1 MTNTHTLVLGGTGK
15 VGRRVVAQLEELG
28 YDARAAS
35 RRSNTRFDWND
46 QSTWADALAGAG
58 GVFIM
63 PNDADDGHQLEA
75 FTALAGE
82 MDVRRLVLLSA
93 REYVEMGFTVAITR
107 EEVVQQSGLDWT
119 ILRPVWFAQNF
130 SEEPFLSAGVD
141 DGQVLISAGAGR
153 HPFIDADD
161 IAAVAVA
168 ALTEDGHAGQTY
180 ELTGPRAITV
190 AEAVEAISAASGRT
204 IRFVPSS
211 PDEYA
216 DYLVSRGLYDKETA
230 LLVAGLTEYIR
241 DGHDAHLS
249 DGVQRALGREP
260 RDFSEYVKTTAA
272 SGRWT
277 A

>member
-1 MTNTHTLVLGGTGK
+1 MTNTPILVLGGTGK
-15 VGRRVVAQLEELG
+15 IGRRVVAQLEELG
-28 YDARAAS
+28 HDARAAS
-35 RRSNTRFDWND
+35 RHSSTRFDWND

-63 PNDADDGHQLEA
+63 ANDADDGGQLEA
-75 FTALAGE
+75 FTALARKMG
-82 MDVRRLVLLSA
+82 VRRLVLLSA
-93 REYVEMGFTVAITR
+93 REGIEMGFTVTITH
-107 EEVVQQSGLDWT
+107 EEIVQKSGLEWT

-141 DGQVLISAGAGR
+141 DGEVLISAGAGR
-153 HPFIDADD
+153 HPFIDAED

-168 ALTEDGHAGQTY
+168 ALTDDGHNGQIY
-180 ELTGPRAITV
+180 ELTGPQAITV
-190 AEAVEAISAASGRT
+190 AEAVEAISTATGRT

-211 PDEYA
+211 PDDYV

-230 LLVAGLTEYIR
+230 RLVAGLAEYIR

-260 RDFSEYVKTTAA
+260 RDFASYVATTAA
-272 SGRWT
+272 SGRWG

>member
-1 MTNTHTLVLGGTGK
+1 MVLGGTGK

-28 YDARAAS
+28 HDARAAS
-35 RRSNTRFDWND
+35 RRSNTRFDWNE

-58 GVFIM
+58 AVFIM
-63 PNDADDGHQLEA
+63 PNDADDGAQLEA
-75 FTALAGE
+75 FTGLARKMG
-82 MDVRRLVLLSA
+82 VRRLVLLSA
-93 REYVEMGFTVAITR
+93 REYVDMGLTVGITR
-107 EEVVQQSGLDWT
+107 EEIVQRSGIDWT

-141 DGQVLISAGAGR
+141 DGEVLISTGAGR
-153 HPFIDADD
+153 HPFIDAED

-168 ALTEDGHAGQTY
+168 ALTEEGHAGRTY

-190 AEAVEAISAASGRT
+190 AEAVEAISTTIGRT

-211 PDEYA
+211 PDDYV

-249 DGVQRALGREP
+249 DGVQQALGREP
-260 RDFSEYVKTTAA
+260 RDFTSYVATTAA